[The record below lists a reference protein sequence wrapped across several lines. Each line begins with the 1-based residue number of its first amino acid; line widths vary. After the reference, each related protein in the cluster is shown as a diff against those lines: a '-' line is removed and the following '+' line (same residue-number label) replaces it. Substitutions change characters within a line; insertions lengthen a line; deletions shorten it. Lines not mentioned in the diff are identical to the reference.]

1 MKESTKRISDMLT
14 RKMYDLTNRY
24 VFKDN
29 LTSEEYDARMD
40 TLRDIHKSILMLD
53 AEYEEPCP
61 VTGHLTNAEIAQLSE
76 IPVAVQIA
84 EALEYEVI
92 DAMDR
97 MRDAEA
103 DAYFAH
109 QDANS

>member
-1 MKESTKRISDMLT
+1 MLT
-14 RKMYDLTNRY
+14 NKMYDLTNLY
-24 VFKDN
+24 VFTEI
-29 LTSEEYDARMD
+29 LSSEEYDIKMAV
-40 TLRDIHKSILMLD
+40 LRDIHKEVLMLD
-53 AEYEEPCP
+53 AEHEEPCP

-103 DAYFAH
+103 DAYFAQ